1 MRNDFI
7 FLCEKLSAL
16 RGELKFL
23 YINNNQSTGRQDEIG
38 PLIGF
43 MIATMEIEV
52 GMKEILQNH
61 SSAEQ
66 KTIISSIFSLPKSY
80 LKILQQLN
88 LAPACLETPF
98 RTFLKNGEY
107 IMVFHRMV
115 KTFER
120 VQFLMR
126 DPLHISESKSAEPS
140 VDRIPLTVK
149 KIILEEL
156 WPGLQ
161 FLQKMKNENLE
172 IKDEVENPLFNIE
185 EKEEFQEN
193 RNNYTRTFIK

>member
-1 MRNDFI
+1 MILFSCAKN
-7 FLCEKLSAL
+7 FLLFEENLNFCILT
-16 RGELKFL
+16 
-23 YINNNQSTGRQDEIG
+23 NQSTGRQDEIG

-88 LAPACLETPF
+88 LALACLETPF

-185 EKEEFQEN
+185 EK
-193 RNNYTRTFIK
+193 RNFKKIVIIIHGLL